1 MTARVVYI
9 SPLRS
14 LVYLVILNIFS
25 GKLKYFSEPC
35 LAIIKALLGHP
46 WGKNQTWG
54 FDLDFFG
61 NNRYNSRKVLY
72 MSAQGNVTPCN
83 RRVYLSNS
91 LTKEVKQVLGTA
103 FRIVSHTVYQPA
115 STWFDLATESSAA
128 RFDWG
133 RDDRPL
139 KFLDFF

>member
-46 WGKNQTWG
+46 WGK
-54 FDLDFFG
+54 
-61 NNRYNSRKVLY
+61 K
-72 MSAQGNVTPCN
+72 
-83 RRVYLSNS
+83 SN
-91 LTKEVKQVLGTA
+91 L
-103 FRIVSHTVYQPA
+103 
-115 STWFDLATESSAA
+115 
-128 RFDWG
+128 RF
-133 RDDRPL
+133 
-139 KFLDFF
+139 